1 MIHVCFGVSDNCIN
15 HYSYGEICVH
25 CGCCEDIEP
34 NKEKMLNNQIKYY
47 NECIEENNNFSNWDS
62 NEKWRKVQE
71 ENGITLPFT
80 FVGTGQLRNPRKG
93 VTANGSILYDIH
105 MDNKLPDDLMDDF
118 KWTA

>member
-1 MIHVCFGVSDNCIN
+1 MIHACFGVSDNCIN

-34 NKEKMLNNQIKYY
+34 NKEKRLNNQIKYY

-71 ENGITLPFT
+71 ENIKENNIYYAKKIEEITKRLK
-80 FVGTGQLRNPRKG
+80 QLNRG
-93 VTANGSILYDIH
+93 ASDE
-105 MDNKLPDDLMDDF
+105 
-118 KWTA
+118 